1 MKTLIT
7 TLALAGLAATSA
19 VAKTETSAVAQTEAP
34 VVAKVEKIHLT
45 YFGRQSSQ
53 RIGLIL
59 GISY

>member
-19 VAKTETSAVAQTEAP
+19 VAKTETSAVAQTETS
-34 VVAKVEKIHLT
+34 VVAKVEKLHLA
-45 YFGRQSSQ
+45 YIGRQSSQ
-53 RIGLIL
+53 RVGLIL